1 MQAVLDALPEGATK
15 LQTAS
20 DQAEVIQPDTA
31 TSGQLAIK
39 DQLQITAK
47 QLEELQQ
54 HSQMAQANL
63 QEGVNLQDQYE
74 KTCGE
79 LLDWINQAEG
89 EMKALEAPGEN
100 LEEKQAKLESL
111 KVK

>member
-1 MQAVLDALPEGATK
+1 MQALLDTLPEGATK

-20 DQAEVIQPDTA
+20 SQAEVTIPDTA
-31 TSGQLAIK
+31 TSGQQTIK
-39 DQLQITAK
+39 DQLQMAAK

-54 HSQMAQANL
+54 HSQMAQKNL
-63 QEGVNLQDQYE
+63 QDGVNLQDQYE

-100 LEEKQAKLESL
+100 LEEKQTKLESL